1 MESLTGQTCCRQ
13 VKFVCCVEGV
23 KDSPERGAGVGGGG
37 ALGGFMLPAKRV
49 WSEARL
55 SRNSS
60 CKLFI
65 FNQLHIVRLSLFRE
79 PFESLLPIAL
89 LVGFHPL
96 IDVLLAVF
104 DHQID

>member
-1 MESLTGQTCCRQ
+1 MVIKSSFENLPPTRFQGFYVARRG
-13 VKFVCCVEGV
+13 KE
-23 KDSPERGAGVGGGG
+23 ERGNTGTVHENED
-37 ALGGFMLPAKRV
+37 LV